1 MKLEIGSIAY
11 YYYFLYSEYIEIQ
24 NDFHSN
30 SNVV

>member
-11 YYYFLYSEYIEIQ
+11 YYYFLYSDIEIQ